1 MRRKKHLQDMS
12 RDELI
17 QFGQKL
23 EEQRQRRNA
32 KSNANGGMRTAEN
45 GGSGSKLL
53 PAKRHFRCC
62 TLVTAIMPLML

>member
-12 RDELI
+12 RDELM

-23 EEQRQRRNA
+23 EEQRQRR
-32 KSNANGGMRTAEN
+32 MRAAEN
-45 GGSGSKLL
+45 GGSGSKLR